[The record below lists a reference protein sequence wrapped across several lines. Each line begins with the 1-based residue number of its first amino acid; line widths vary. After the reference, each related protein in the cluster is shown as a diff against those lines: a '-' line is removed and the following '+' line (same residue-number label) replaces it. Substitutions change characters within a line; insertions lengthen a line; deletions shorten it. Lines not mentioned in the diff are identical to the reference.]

1 MHTRVITHKAF
12 DLPKPFAVIEIKIG
26 RVLIKTG
33 QRILNYIRGIITS
46 VIMVVLGYHG
56 LDVMMKAFK
65 RNQVTYV
72 LQMPKGVLYAIA
84 MICIVVA
91 LVVWVVLMLCNKGD
105 FDHDNA

>member
-1 MHTRVITHKAF
+1 MYKR
-12 DLPKPFAVIEIKIG
+12 
-26 RVLIKTG
+26 
-33 QRILNYIRGIITS
+33 Q
-46 VIMVVLGYHG
+46 
-56 LDVMMKAFK
+56 AFK